1 MEHLA
6 AHVEPDGGAGGAVP
20 LEAGDLVLA
29 VICNQRISNNLLEC
43 DNDQM

>member
-1 MEHLA
+1 MKEKLPGGVEHLA

-29 VICNQRISNNLLEC
+29 VICNQGMVRH
-43 DNDQM
+43 